1 MSRASGAHGAGW
13 AVSVSGEV
21 GRLCRELSPGYLRD
35 VRGEYGSPEGY
46 MVADREP
53 EAFERFDAAFPPREK
68 LRLRVRCSES
78 GAPGRAWPGVSSVIC
93 RPLRR
98 QVDLTGHRQ
107 NCADGQWVRA
117 QSKAERQWGWPHGWQ
132 SRGLAEP
139 CRP

>member
-1 MSRASGAHGAGW
+1 M
-13 AVSVSGEV
+13 SVSGEV
-21 GRLCRELSPGYLRD
+21 GAALPGTEPRLFAGCQ
-35 VRGEYGSPEGY
+35 GEYGSPEGY

-78 GAPGRAWPGVSSVIC
+78 GAPGLAWPGVSSVIC

-107 NCADGQWVRA
+107 NCADGQWVMA
-117 QSKAERQWGWPHGWQ
+117 QSRAERQ
-132 SRGLAEP
+132 
-139 CRP
+139 